1 MDVDTLQRYF
11 EAGLY
16 KELTPADRKLMDVP
30 ALRQYTDVFQFMLD
44 HNCKVEQESLKAI
57 QLMKKK
63 DIV

>member
-30 ALRQYTDVFQFMLD
+30 ALRQYKDVFQFMLD

-57 QLMKKK
+57 QLMKEK
-63 DIV
+63 DIM